1 MINRELSWLSFNER
15 VLQEAQDP
23 TNPLIERFRFLG
35 IYSNNMDEFFRVR
48 VANVRRLI
56 SLKKAKIDG
65 FDGGA
70 EELLEEIRKNVIKLQ
85 QKFEACYID
94 LIENLK
100 KEHIFQLQEDNL
112 NEAQKVELF
121 DFFHNDL
128 KHLIVPIIL
137 KTNDFVPKLRD
148 KSIYLAVKMHTGKK
162 PLFALVEIPPY
173 HSRFYQLKT
182 NAKSK
187 NKYFILLDDI
197 IRLNLESIFNI
208 FEFSEIEA
216 YTFKFTRD
224 AELNIDDDLSVSFV
238 EKIEKSLKN
247 RKKGDPVRFVYDS
260 NMPNDLQN
268 FLMKTLNIKKGVNA
282 IPGGRY
288 HNFKDFSRFPDYG
301 KKELIFDKLIP
312 ALHPEMDYKTS
323 LIKKVL
329 EKDILLHFPY
339 QSFDFVVDIL
349 REAAIDP
356 HVKSIKINIY
366 RVASDSQILNAL
378 MNAVSNGKEVV
389 VFVELQARFD
399 EENNILWAERL
410 KEHGARVIYGFKDLK
425 VHSKLFQIAR
435 NYKGVEQHISYIGT
449 GNFHEKTARVYTDLG
464 LLTSRNVVC
473 QEVKKVF
480 RLLENTVET
489 TIFKQLLVSPF
500 NNRRRI
506 NALIQGEINQVKKGN
521 PGFIQIKI
529 NNLVDASIIEK
540 LYEASRNGVKIHLIV
555 RGVCCLIPGVKKL
568 SENIEAIS
576 IVGRFLEH
584 SRFFIFHNNGKP
596 KYFLTSA
603 DIMER
608 NLDRR
613 IEVGV
618 PILQKN
624 LQEEIQF
631 IFDTYWKGNVKARI
645 IDRKFKNK
653 FKEDI
658 LEIHNSQKELLNYY
672 QKLEQ
677 KLD

>member
-1 MINRELSWLSFNER
+1 
-15 VLQEAQDP
+15 
-23 TNPLIERFRFLG
+23 
-35 IYSNNMDEFFRVR
+35 
-48 VANVRRLI
+48 
-56 SLKKAKIDG
+56 
-65 FDGGA
+65 
-70 EELLEEIRKNVIKLQ
+70 
-85 QKFEACYID
+85 
-94 LIENLK
+94 
-100 KEHIFQLQEDNL
+100 
-112 NEAQKVELF
+112 
-121 DFFHNDL
+121 
-128 KHLIVPIIL
+128 
-137 KTNDFVPKLRD
+137 
-148 KSIYLAVKMHTGKK
+148 MHTGKK

-238 EKIEKSLKN
+238 EKIEKSIKN

-260 NMPNDLQN
+260 KMPVDLQH

-301 KKELIFDKLIP
+301 KKELTFDKLIP

-425 VHSKLFQIAR
+425 VHSKLFQISR

-473 QEVKKVF
+473 QEVKRVF

-489 TIFKQLLVSPF
+489 SLFKHLLVSPF

-506 NALIQGEINQVKKGN
+506 NALIQGEINHVKNGN

-529 NNLVDASIIEK
+529 NNLVDAAIIDK
-540 LYEASRNGVKIHLIV
+540 LYEASKSGVKIQLIV

-608 NLDRR
+608 NLDKR

-624 LQEEIQF
+624 LQQEIQF

-645 IDRKFKNK
+645 IDKKFKNK